1 MRVCIFFT
9 PDEDIQKDPNER
21 KYTASAFEGVDR
33 SKHLYKNSASN
44 DYLHSREM
52 LLVCEAGTGRTQS
65 ERLDSY
71 DSRFESVSSDWSSD
85 KWGKRRWTRSTSQKN
100 LWGGLLGTEQ
110 VQLQYISVFSS
121 KGPHCWPLQVCPP
134 CPWTV
139 WYLSI
144 TFRGCSK
151 LSRSEV

>member
-52 LLVCEAGTGRTQS
+52 LLV
-65 ERLDSY
+65 
-71 DSRFESVSSDWSSD
+71 V
-85 KWGKRRWTRSTSQKN
+85 
-100 LWGGLLGTEQ
+100 EQ
-110 VQLQYISVFSS
+110 VL
-121 KGPHCWPLQVCPP
+121 
-134 CPWTV
+134 
-139 WYLSI
+139 
-144 TFRGCSK
+144 
-151 LSRSEV
+151 E